1 MKMIEKDKEQ
11 AKSRFIRVKC
21 SKCKSSQVIFG
32 KASSKVRCNQCN
44 GTLAEP
50 SGGKAKIRA
59 RVEEVL

>member
-1 MKMIEKDKEQ
+1 MGKES
-11 AKSRFIRVKC
+11 KFIRVRC
-21 SKCKSSQVIFG
+21 SKCKADQIIFG
-32 KASSKVRCNQCN
+32 KASSRVKCTQCN